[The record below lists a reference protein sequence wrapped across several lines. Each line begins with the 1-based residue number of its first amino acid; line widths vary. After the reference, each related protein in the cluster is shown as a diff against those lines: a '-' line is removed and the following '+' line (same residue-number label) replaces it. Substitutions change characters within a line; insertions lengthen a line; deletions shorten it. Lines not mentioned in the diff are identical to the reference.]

1 MLGAY
6 DFEFSARLR
15 TNSCVLDQPLLMPLC
30 SSETRPKPVC
40 VNLISVSPPSSLS
53 RYWILLATGCDMK
66 SGPLNSSKVGRLI
79 ACTMPQQWPLPSPR
93 SRNQRPPGH
102 ASILKGIGVPSG
114 FSLAG
119 PICSSSAAKVTSM
132 GALTR
137 ISWVILSVRD
147 SISVGVEVVIDS
159 PWKSLSGS
167 LARLRGHCYFD
178 GTFVF

>member
-15 TNSCVLDQPLLMPLC
+15 TNSFVWDQPLLMPLC
-30 SSETRPKPVC
+30 SSEMRPKPVWQ
-40 VNLISVSPPSSLS
+40 NLISVSPPSSLS
-53 RYWILLATGCDMK
+53 RYWMLLATGCDMK

-79 ACTMPQQWPLPSPR
+79 ACTVPQQSPLPSPR

-102 ASILKGIGVPSG
+102 ASILKGMGVPSV

-119 PICSSSAAKVTSM
+119 PICSSNAAKVTSM

-147 SISVGVEVVIDS
+147 SMSVGVEVVIDS
-159 PWKSLSGS
+159 PLEKFSGS
-167 LARLRGHCYFD
+167 QA
-178 GTFVF
+178 